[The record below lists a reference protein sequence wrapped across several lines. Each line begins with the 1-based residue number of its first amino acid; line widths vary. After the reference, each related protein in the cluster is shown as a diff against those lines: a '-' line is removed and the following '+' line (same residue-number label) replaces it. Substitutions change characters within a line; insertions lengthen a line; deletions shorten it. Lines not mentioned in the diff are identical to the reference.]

1 MHCSA
6 RHGACAV
13 SVGTMITLP
22 CYFIS
27 CSDRSLLGRDRWS
40 RRAEQPRSARHG
52 ACAVSVGTTITPPC
66 YFIRCSHRSCASG
79 GTVTFFASFFGPGL
93 MWAKIRNQKSLMMTV
108 PTRRLA
114 RIAAEI
120 LFAAQ
125 GGSIAGCWRQKDCS
139 EKPEIAS
146 NILLY

>member
-1 MHCSA
+1 LRSFGRNDDNA
-6 RHGACAV
+6 TQIPFQLFRPKLR
-13 SVGTMITLP
+13 VGRNGEVFCQL
-22 CYFIS
+22 FWAWF
-27 CSDRSLLGRDRWS
+27 G
-40 RRAEQPRSARHG
+40 
-52 ACAVSVGTTITPPC
+52 VGENQK
-66 YFIRCSHRSCASG
+66 S
-79 GTVTFFASFFGPGL
+79 
-93 MWAKIRNQKSLMMTV
+93 KIRNQKSLMMTV

-146 NILLY
+146 NIFLY